1 LTANSRIFR
10 ERAFLGG
17 VIFVISA
24 LFAVVRQSFC
34 RFCLDDSDR
43 LRTGQLRGLQHKL
56 LGLGRLRHPVLVAV
70 HRHPLDFGLVR
81 LDFGNIVVAQLCGGV
96 VQVGH
101 FVESVPLGLSEPE
114 PVHSGG
120 NALLLGRHQSR
131 RRACSR
137 RYVGGERFGVA
148 VPVPV
153 PVYDVSV
160 GKTPSCIRIGRY
172 RRCSRRTTLE
182 AERRRDAFRVER
194 LLSGQVLV
202 VVARTLDLSVL
213 LHLRGFAVCS
223 GCRSCESTCGLTRHA
238 LPHESSA
245 DFLL

>member
-1 LTANSRIFR
+1 MTRIGSGRGSCVDCSINFSAWKNSFRKNRLQRVAN
-10 ERAFLGG
+10 L
-17 VIFVISA
+17 
-24 LFAVVRQSFC
+24 
-34 RFCLDDSDR
+34 
-43 LRTGQLRGLQHKL
+43 H
-56 LGLGRLRHPVLVAV
+56 LGRLRHPVLVAV
-70 HRHPLDFGLVR
+70 HRHPLDFDLVR

-202 VVARTLDLSVL
+202 VVARTLQNKTNP
-213 LHLRGFAVCS
+213 FN
-223 GCRSCESTCGLTRHA
+223 
-238 LPHESSA
+238 
-245 DFLL
+245 